1 MSLNGSLENSISQ
14 SSGIALLFWQ
24 SQYVVS
30 RNTLYIRVDEYS
42 PVCARFSAVA
52 MGMKGEV
59 KDPST
64 LVLVATLE
72 EEEGIG
78 PTLAEIRNILH
89 SAHCLVVDGR
99 STDGTAKVAESMG
112 AQVIFQKGSGKGDAI
127 ATAIEH
133 TKTLDVKYVAILDA
147 DFTYPAEYLPEMI
160 SILDE
165 NPNVGMVCGNRF
177 NDHFHLKGM
186 RDMFYLGNRVLA
198 SIHNLLN
205 GVDLRDPLT
214 GLRVA
219 RWEILRDWKPKSK
232 GFDIEVELNHYV
244 EKRGFAIREI
254 PIHYRVRLGEKKLKL
269 RHGFRILERILQES
283 I

>member
-1 MSLNGSLENSISQ
+1 M
-14 SSGIALLFWQ
+14 
-24 SQYVVS
+24 
-30 RNTLYIRVDEYS
+30 
-42 PVCARFSAVA
+42 CARFSAVA
-52 MGMKGEV
+52 IGMKGKV
-59 KDPST
+59 RDPST
-64 LVLVATLE
+64 LVLVAALE

-78 PTLAEIRNILH
+78 PTLAEIRDVLDN
-89 SAHCLVVDGR
+89 AYCLVVDGR
-99 STDGTAKVAESMG
+99 STDGTAKVAEAMG
-112 AQVIFQKGSGKGDAI
+112 AQVILQKGSGKGDAI

-133 TKTLDVKYVAILDA
+133 AKTLDVKYVAILDA

-186 RDMFYLGNRVLA
+186 RSTFYLGNRLLA

-205 GVDLRDPLT
+205 GVALRDPLS

-232 GFDIEVELNHYV
+232 GFDIEVELNHLV
-244 EKRGFAIREI
+244 ERKGFTIKEI
-254 PIHYRVRLGEKKLKL
+254 PIHYRARLGEKKLKL
-269 RHGFRILERILQES
+269 RHGFRILERILRES